1 MRIFVVGVGN
11 LGSAIVRSLM
21 HSYAPKEIVL
31 VERAST
37 DREALKAQHGCHVVA
52 ELTSDYPVSAGD
64 LLILAVKPQDAHVA
78 CSTLA
83 PFVSSDAVV
92 LSVMA
97 GLRIETL
104 SGVLHTKRIVRAM
117 PNLGASIDE
126 SATGYYYCGDTLTPS
141 DVEHVES
148 LISRLGKRW
157 RLQREETLDVM
168 TAVTGSGPAYLC
180 WLGEQIEQVARES
193 GISQEDA
200 HAMVLQTFRG
210 TTLYLEQSGLTF
222 SELRRRVTSPQGTT
236 AAALSVLE
244 ARGADATVQA
254 AVSAAC
260 ARARE
265 LGR

>member
-31 VERAST
+31 VERASA
-37 DREALKAQHGCHVVA
+37 DRETLKALHGCHVVSA
-52 ELTSDYPVSAGD
+52 LSSDYPVSAGD
-64 LLILAVKPQDAHVA
+64 LLILSVKPQDAQAA

-83 PFVSSDAVV
+83 PFVSADAVV

-97 GLRIETL
+97 GIRIDTL
-104 SGVLHTKRIVRAM
+104 SSILRTKRIVRAM

-126 SATGYYYCGDTLTPS
+126 SATGYYYCGDTLSPT

-148 LISRLGKRW
+148 LLSRLGKRW
-157 RLQREETLDVM
+157 RVEREEVIDVM
-168 TAVTGSGPAYLC
+168 TAVAGSGPAYLC
-180 WLGEQIEQVARES
+180 WLGEQIERVATEC
-193 GISQEDA
+193 GISQADA
-200 HAMVLQTFRG
+200 HAIVLQTFRG
-210 TTLYLEQSGLTF
+210 ATLYLEQSGLTF

-244 ARGADATVQA
+244 GASADAVVRT

-260 ARARE
+260 TRARE
-265 LGR
+265 LGA